1 MVTVNP
7 PARPLV
13 TPYGSSFGKFGG
25 QELTSYSASGGII
38 TDKLND
44 NELTDVVELNQFERT
59 IHDFVLAR
67 LGHPIVRVELTPFQI
82 KTAIDEAIT
91 QMTYHAPIW
100 ARNYAVFDASA
111 GENLYELP
119 LYIAQNLEYV
129 VYKKSL
135 LSIQSQAGSL
145 EFDFFIKYFQDNH
158 LFSDFSVGEFYLM
171 QQHLEQ
177 MRKILSQEGT
187 WDLINGKYL
196 QLSPNPVVTPQRV
209 ILEYRAIDTDTVQPA
224 YKNWIQRYALAICK
238 GILGL
243 HRSKFSTMPSP
254 GGGATLDGQILREEA
269 VAEKEALM
277 IELVEQIEE
286 PPYFLTF

>member
-1 MVTVNP
+1 MVTVKP
-7 PARPLV
+7 PAKPIV
-13 TPYGSSFGKFGG
+13 TPYGSSFGEFGG
-25 QELTSYSASGGII
+25 QEITSYSASGGII

-91 QMTYHAPIW
+91 YMTYHAPIW
-100 ARNYAVFDASA
+100 ARNYAVFDASS
-111 GENLYELP
+111 GVNLYELP
-119 LYIAQNLEYV
+119 LFIAQNLEYV

-135 LSIQSQAGSL
+135 LSIQSQAGTL

-196 QLSPNPVVTPQRV
+196 QLSPKPVITPQRV

-254 GGGATLDGQILREEA
+254 GGGATLDGQILRQEA
-269 VAEKEALM
+269 VAEKEALL
-277 IELVEQIEE
+277 IELLEQIEE